1 MAQHQHPKKSRVITP
16 FQLLV
21 SYYFIAIATS
31 FLLLRIPGVYKDG
44 VDISLIDTLFT
55 AVSAVS
61 VTGLTVFDL
70 ADALTSFGMIVLL
83 VILQLGAIGIMSLG
97 TFLWIIMG
105 KRIGM
110 RERQL
115 IMIDHNQY
123 NLSGV
128 VNLLKEIVKILFFI
142 EAIAA
147 FILSIHFLQYF
158 DTWQEAFKH
167 GVFAAIS
174 ATTNGGFSI
183 TGDSLIPYHK
193 DYFVQFITMILIV
206 LGAIG
211 FPVLV
216 EMKNFLFRKDPSFRF
231 SLFTKITTVTYGLLF
246 AIGTLVILLIETFHS
261 FRGMPWHEKL
271 FTSMFHSISTRSAG
285 LVTYD
290 VTLFS
295 EATDIFLSF
304 LMFIGAS
311 PSSVGGGIRTTTFA
325 LAILFLYNFANGRTE
340 IQLFGREIY
349 LIDIF
354 KSYVVIMLAFFMVMI
369 STMILLITEPAA
381 STTQIIFEITSA
393 FGTTGMSLGITEHL
407 STEGKFVIMIL
418 MFIGRVGLISF
429 LYTLGG
435 RVDKPPYRYPK
446 ERVIIG

>member
-1 MAQHQHPKKSRVITP
+1 MAHHPKKTRVITP
-16 FQLLV
+16 FQILV

-70 ADALTSFGMIVLL
+70 SEALTSFGMIVLL

-97 TFLWIIMG
+97 TFIWIIMG

-128 VNLLKEIVKILFFI
+128 VHLLREIVKILFII
-142 EAIAA
+142 EAIGAL
-147 FILSIHFLQYF
+147 ILSMHFLQYF
-158 DTWQEAFKH
+158 DTWEQAFKH

-211 FPVLV
+211 FPVLIEV
-216 EMKNFLFRKDPSFRF
+216 KNYMFRKNPSFRF

-246 AIGTLVILLIETFHS
+246 VVGTLVILLIETFHS

-271 FTSMFHSISTRSAG
+271 FTSMFHSISARSGG

-340 IQLFGREIY
+340 IQLYGREIY

-393 FGTTGMSLGITEHL
+393 FGTAGMSLGITEHL

>member
-1 MAQHQHPKKSRVITP
+1 MAQHPKKTRVITP
-16 FQLLV
+16 FQILV

-61 VTGLTVFDL
+61 VTGLTVFEL
-70 ADALTSFGMIVLL
+70 SEALTSFGMIVLL

-97 TFLWIIMG
+97 TFIWIIMG

-128 VNLLKEIVKILFFI
+128 VHLLREIVKILFII
-142 EAIAA
+142 EAIGAL
-147 FILSIHFLQYF
+147 ILSMHFLQYF
-158 DTWQEAFKH
+158 DTWEQAFKH

-211 FPVLV
+211 FPVLIEV
-216 EMKNFLFRKDPSFRF
+216 KNYMFRKNPSFRF

-246 AIGTLVILLIETFHS
+246 VVGTLVILLIETFHS

-271 FTSMFHSISTRSAG
+271 FTSMFHSISARSGG

-340 IQLFGREIY
+340 IQLYGREIY

-393 FGTTGMSLGITEHL
+393 FGTAGMSLGITEHL

>member
-1 MAQHQHPKKSRVITP
+1 MAQQPKKTRVITP
-16 FQLLV
+16 FQILV

-31 FLLLRIPGVYKDG
+31 FLLLRIPGVYKEG

-70 ADALTSFGMIVLL
+70 SEALTSFGMIVLL

-128 VNLLKEIVKILFFI
+128 VHLLREIVKILFII
-142 EAIAA
+142 EAIGA
-147 FILSIHFLQYF
+147 FILSMHFLQYF
-158 DTWQEAFKH
+158 DTWEQAFKH
-167 GVFAAIS
+167 GIFAAVS

-211 FPVLV
+211 FPVLIEV
-216 EMKNFLFRKDPSFRF
+216 KNYMFRKDPSFRF

-246 AIGTLVILLIETFHS
+246 AIGTLVILLIETFQS
-261 FRGMPWHEKL
+261 FRGMPWHEKV
-271 FTSMFHSISTRSAG
+271 FTAMFHSISARSGG
-285 LVTYD
+285 LVTFD
-290 VTLFS
+290 ITLFS

-340 IQLFGREIY
+340 IQLYGREIY

-393 FGTTGMSLGITEHL
+393 FGTAGMSLGITEHL